1 MASITTQGITIK
13 ILSYY
18 SYLIFEFF
26 PTGLCELFKTC
37 RNLKKLSL
45 EHCVMDEQS
54 CQLLSKNRDL
64 EVLNMSMC
72 YGIGAAEIRWIV
84 EGCKKLDSWNLAW
97 TELPTDALELICSSS
112 PRSLKRINISG
123 CRERLLDERMY

>member
-1 MASITTQGITIK
+1 
-13 ILSYY
+13 
-18 SYLIFEFF
+18 
-26 PTGLCELFKTC
+26 
-37 RNLKKLSL
+37 
-45 EHCVMDEQS
+45 MDEQS
-54 CQLLSKNRDL
+54 CLLLSKNRDL

-97 TELPTDALELICSSS
+97 TDLPTDALELICSSS

-123 CRERLLDERMY
+123 CREKLLDERMHLVLLLLFFLFSKTRNYLFRCTVSVPKMSQSGRA